1 MLIQIA
7 ILLVIAF
14 GVGGLFGACF
24 DLTVWNYNE
33 KQKLLRKQRSAFLSR
48 RTNRA

>member
-7 ILLVIAF
+7 IMLVIAF
-14 GVGGLFGACF
+14 GAGGLFGAWF

-33 KQKLLRKQRSAFLSR
+33 KRILLRKQRSAFFNA
-48 RTNRA
+48 RTNRT